1 VLRDRFGSPSRR
13 PAPATSGVAPT
24 PADDSATPEVA
35 VAAEIAGPSEAHAAR
50 PALPAARA
58 ATPPP
63 APASTPAAP
72 EPVALP
78 PALARIKEQ
87 VHRQLIDELDQ
98 ERLASLTA
106 MEARREVR
114 NTAQEILAG
123 YPMQGMGD
131 LRQTLVEEIVDD
143 VLGLGPLE
151 PLLRDDSVSEIMVN
165 APEQVWVERSGRI
178 QRSQHRFRDEA
189 HLLRVIERIV
199 APLGRRVDEASPM
212 ADARLPDG
220 SRVNIVV
227 PPASP
232 SGAKITLRKFARQRL
247 EADDLVRLGTLSPEA
262 VEFLHACVA
271 AELNVLVSG
280 GTGTGKTTM
289 LNVLSSFISEHERI
303 VTIEDPL
310 ELQLQQPHV
319 VSLEARP
326 PGIEG
331 TRQISQRDLLR
342 NALRMRPDRVIVG
355 EVRGGEAF
363 DMLQAMNTGHDG
375 SISTVHAN
383 TPRDAVSRVENMV
396 LMAGLDL
403 PDHAIR
409 EQIAS
414 AIQLIVQI
422 ARLQD
427 GSRRVSHVTEV
438 AGMEGHAIT
447 LQDLFVLETDG
458 TDEDGRLITRL
469 VPTGLQPRFTDRFE
483 RTGVPFPAHALRSE
497 RMVSGAW

>member
-1 VLRDRFGSPSRR
+1 MLRERFQIQRS
-13 PAPATSGVAPT
+13 T
-24 PADDSATPEVA
+24 PAETPGGT
-35 VAAEIAGPSEAHAAR
+35 AAP
-50 PALPAARA
+50 PPPLALR
-58 ATPPP
+58 TPPP
-63 APASTPAAP
+63 M
-72 EPVALP
+72 PVVLP
-78 PALARIKEQ
+78 PALALVKEQ
-87 VHRQLIDELDQ
+87 VHRQLVAEIDLDQ
-98 ERLASLTA
+98 LARLNP
-106 MEARREVR
+106 EQARTEVR
-114 NTAQEILAG
+114 GSITEILG
-123 YPMQGMGD
+123 TYPMQGTGD
-131 LRQTLVEEIVDD
+131 LRLALIEEILDE

-151 PLLRDDSVSEIMVN
+151 PLLRDDEVSEIMVN
-165 APEQVWVERSGRI
+165 APDQIWVERGGRI
-178 QRSQHRFRDEA
+178 QRVAHQFRDEG

-212 ADARLPDG
+212 ADARLLDG
-220 SRVNIVV
+220 SRINVVV

-232 SGAKITLRKFARQRL
+232 TGAKITLRKFARHRL
-247 EADDLVRLGTLSPEA
+247 RADDLVRFGTLSEA
-262 VEFLHACVA
+262 SVTFLRACVA

-280 GTGTGKTTM
+280 GTGTGKTTL
-289 LNVLSSFISEHERI
+289 LNVLSSFISEDERI

-319 VSLEARP
+319 VALEARP

-331 TRQISQRDLLR
+331 TRQITQRDLVR

-383 TPRDAVSRVENMV
+383 TPRDALSRVENMV

-422 ARLQD
+422 SRLPD
-427 GSRRVSHVTEV
+427 GSRRVTHITEV
-438 AGMEGHAIT
+438 AGMESQTIT
-447 LQDLFVLETDG
+447 LQDLFTLETSG
-458 TDEDGRLITRL
+458 TDEEGRIIGAL
-469 VPTGLQPRFTDRFE
+469 VPTGLQPQFTDRFQ
-483 RTGVPFPAHALRSE
+483 RTGVPFPAEVLRTD
-497 RMVSGAW
+497 RW

>member
-1 VLRDRFGSPSRR
+1 MLRERFTGRGAPVAVEAEGHPEGEPRDAST
-13 PAPATSGVAPT
+13 PAPAP
-24 PADDSATPEVA
+24 
-35 VAAEIAGPSEAHAAR
+35 
-50 PALPAARA
+50 
-58 ATPPP
+58 PPP
-63 APASTPAAP
+63 AP
-72 EPVALP
+72 VLP
-78 PALARIKEQ
+78 PALAHLKEQ
-87 VHRQLIDELDQ
+87 VHRRLIDELDQ
-98 ERLASLTA
+98 DRLAKMTA
-106 MEARREVR
+106 EAARVEVR
-114 NTAQEILAG
+114 QATADIVAG
-123 YPMQGMGD
+123 YPLQGAGE
-131 LRQTLVEEIVDD
+131 LRQLLIDEVVDD

-165 APEQVWVERSGRI
+165 APDQVWVERSGRL
-178 QRSQHRFRDEA
+178 QPAAHRFRDEA
-189 HLLRVIERIV
+189 HLMRVVERIV

-247 EADDLVRLGTLSPEA
+247 RAADLVRLGTLSEA
-262 VEFLHACVA
+262 AEAFLHACVR

-280 GTGTGKTTM
+280 GTGTGKTTL
-289 LNVLSSFISEHERI
+289 LNVLSSFIDEDERI

-326 PGIEG
+326 PGLEG
-331 TRQISQRDLLR
+331 NRQISQRDLLR

-414 AIQLIVQI
+414 AIQLIVQVT
-422 ARLQD
+422 RLPD
-427 GSRRVSHVTEV
+427 GSRRVTHITEV
-438 AGMEGHAIT
+438 AGMEGHMIT
-447 LQDLFVLETDG
+447 LQDLFLFESTG
-458 TDEDGRLITRL
+458 QDEDGRITGAL
-469 VPTGLQPRFTDRFE
+469 VPTGLQPRFIDRFE
-483 RTGVPFPAHALRSE
+483 RTGVPFPAEALRTE
-497 RMVSGAW
+497 RVRGGNW

>member
-1 VLRDRFGSPSRR
+1 MLRERFGPQR
-13 PAPATSGVAPT
+13 PA
-24 PADDSATPEVA
+24 
-35 VAAEIAGPSEAHAAR
+35 
-50 PALPAARA
+50 
-58 ATPPP
+58 P
-63 APASTPAAP
+63 APASTPASGLDTSVVVTDSPSASVATAP
-72 EPVALP
+72 TQPSSHPPSQRANQTRPPVQAAAPGPQVLPLALV
-78 PALARIKEQ
+78 RIKEQ
-87 VHRQLIDELDQ
+87 VHRQLIEELDQ
-98 ERLASLTA
+98 DRLTGLNTT
-106 MEARREVR
+106 EARSEVR
-114 NTAQEILAG
+114 NTAQEILATF
-123 YPMQGMGD
+123 PMQGAGD
-131 LRQTLVEEIVDD
+131 LRQALVEEIVDD

-165 APEQVWVERSGRI
+165 SPDSIWVERSGRI
-178 QRSQHRFRDEA
+178 QRAACYFRDEA
-189 HLLRVIERIV
+189 HLMRVVERIV
-199 APLGRRVDEASPM
+199 APLGRRVDESSPM

-232 SGAKITLRKFARQRL
+232 SGAKLTLRKFARQRL
-247 EADDLVRLGTLSPEA
+247 EVADLIRFGTLSESA
-262 VEFLHACVA
+262 VAFLHACVA

-280 GTGTGKTTM
+280 GTGTGKTTL
-289 LNVLSSFISEHERI
+289 LNVLSSFISEDERI

-319 VSLEARP
+319 VALEARP
-326 PGIEG
+326 PGLEG
-331 TRQISQRDLLR
+331 NRQISQRDLLR

-414 AIQLIVQI
+414 AIQLIVQVS
-422 ARLQD
+422 RLQD
-427 GSRRVSHVTEV
+427 GSRRVTHITEV
-438 AGMEGHAIT
+438 DGLEGHTIT
-447 LQDLFVLETDG
+447 LQDIFVFETSGVND
-458 TDEDGRLITRL
+458 DGRIIGEL
-469 VPTGLQPRFTDRFE
+469 VPTGLQPHFTDRFE
-483 RTGVPFPAHALRSE
+483 RTGVPFPSEALRSE
-497 RMVSGAW
+497 RMASGAW